1 MSQPT
6 SAKRVPWRGLLA
18 ALVVPGLLLSF
29 DASATALGPAASAAR
44 AAASAQFDFGGME
57 LTDDADSAP
66 KPKKKKKAP
75 AKKKTSAAKKRT
87 TASKKKSTAKKR
99 APAAPAASDSDAL
112 SGFGLDTTAPASA
125 DTSTAAPAADAGSMS
140 FGLDLNAPAPAPQ
153 VATPAAPPPTNAPVM
168 SFDAVDVAGKSAER
182 QRLDAA
188 IKLFNQKRYE
198 TSALALHEVLKDP
211 NMAEH
216 HDEAQ
221 YTLAKTFYRMG
232 LYHSALNHFKMLLDK
247 GDNTKLFRT
256 CLEWLFYIAR
266 KTVNEQVVL
275 DEVAKHAGAD
285 FPERFRSEFRYLL
298 ARYHFNRGRALSQ
311 IGQGD
316 DANASFGEAKKL
328 ILMIPSDDPFY
339 TKTKYLE
346 GVIFFAQGDFA
357 QALESFKDVVRLN
370 NPRKNPQAD
379 LKMREMAFMQL
390 ARTHYGHR
398 QNRYAVFYYDKVERG
413 SDQWLESLFEASWAH
428 YRIGEYER
436 ALGNLITLS
445 SPFFKD
451 EYFPESL
458 ILKAVI
464 YYENCRYREARAIL
478 EEFEKTYMPV
488 HDELEKITN
497 ANTDAAGYWEIFAEV
512 QKRNRE
518 GAGGTNWILERILSL
533 ALTDRDLK
541 VSSDIIQEVEVEIDA
556 IRKRSDLFKFSELAK
571 VIAEELKAERRAL
584 MEKAG
589 IMAKAKLEFELGQLK
604 GLLGQALRIKFE
616 TSSQEKQFLE
626 EAIASQ
632 GKVDVVQKYG
642 HSVAV
647 ADQQVYWPYEGEYWR
662 DELGT
667 YEYTLTKGCR
677 PTK

>member
-1 MSQPT
+1 M
-6 SAKRVPWRGLLA
+6 
-18 ALVVPGLLLSF
+18 
-29 DASATALGPAASAAR
+29 D
-44 AAASAQFDFGGME
+44 AAAIAVQAVTSAQFDFGGMDLSDE
-57 LTDDADSAP
+57 DSSS
-66 KPKKKKKAP
+66 KPKKKKKSSGTKSKKAAP
-75 AKKKTSAAKKRT
+75 KKQAATKKKP
-87 TASKKKSTAKKR
+87 ASKKKSSTT
-99 APAAPAASDSDAL
+99 AASPASNESDAF
-112 SGFGLDTTAPASA
+112 SGLGLDTSPATETPASRPA
-125 DTSTAAPAADAGSMS
+125 DSGGMS
-140 FGLDLNAPAPAPQ
+140 FGMDLNAPTPPAAE
-153 VATPAAPPPTNAPVM
+153 VTPIAPPPTNAPVM

-188 IKLFNQKRYE
+188 IKLFNEKRYE
-198 TSALALHEVLKDP
+198 TSALAIHEVLKDP
-211 NMAEH
+211 NMAEL
-216 HDEAQ
+216 HDEAR

-232 LYHSALNHFKMLLDK
+232 LYHSALNNFRQLLDK
-247 GDNTKLFRT
+247 GENTKLFKT

-266 KTVNEQVVL
+266 KTVSEQVVL
-275 DEVAKHAGAD
+275 DEIAKHAGAD

-298 ARYHFNRGRALSQ
+298 ARYHFNRGKALSQ
-311 IGQGD
+311 LGQSE
-316 DANASFGEAKKL
+316 DANASFEEAKKL
-328 ILMIPSDDPFY
+328 ILMIPSDDPFF

-346 GVIFFAQGDFA
+346 GIIFFGQGSFA
-357 QALESFKDVVRLN
+357 QAVESFKDVVRLN

-379 LKMREMAFMQL
+379 LKLREMSFMQL

-413 SDQWLESLFEASWAH
+413 SDQWLEALFEASWAH

-436 ALGNLITLS
+436 ALGNMITLS

-488 HDELEKITN
+488 HDELERITN
-497 ANTDAAGYWEIFAEV
+497 ANTDAAGYWEIFTEV
-512 QKRNRE
+512 QKRNRKDA
-518 GAGGTNWILERILSL
+518 AGTSWILERILGL

-541 VSSDIIQEVEVEIDA
+541 VSNDIIQEVETEIDT

-571 VIAEELKAERRAL
+571 VIGEELKAERRAL

-616 TSSQEKQFLE
+616 TSTQEKRFLE
-626 EAIASQ
+626 EALASQ
-632 GKVDVVQKYG
+632 GKTEVVQKYG

-677 PTK
+677 PAK